1 MFYKHKFTYIFN
13 RSLFIFYNRSLY
25 VLYNR
30 SLHLFYKHKFTYI
43 LQPQVYIYF
52 TYFLIAQFKCVCPI
66 NDVKTFFDPNLFLQ
80 FQDSFM
86 VDQDCNFFFKSFLI
100 FTLKTKCSKKF
111 TCAEYVVLL
120 FNCTKKNCS
129 QIKQHLNVLIIW
141 KELHKAFRKQS

>member
-13 RSLFIFYNRSLY
+13 RSLFIFYNRSLHIFYNRSLY

-86 VDQDCNFFFKSFLI
+86 VDQDCNFSFKSFLI
-100 FTLKTKCSKKF
+100 FTLKTKCSI
-111 TCAEYVVLL
+111 
-120 FNCTKKNCS
+120 N
-129 QIKQHLNVLIIW
+129 IKSLHVPSTLYCCLIVR
-141 KELHKAFRKQS
+141 RKIARKSSNI